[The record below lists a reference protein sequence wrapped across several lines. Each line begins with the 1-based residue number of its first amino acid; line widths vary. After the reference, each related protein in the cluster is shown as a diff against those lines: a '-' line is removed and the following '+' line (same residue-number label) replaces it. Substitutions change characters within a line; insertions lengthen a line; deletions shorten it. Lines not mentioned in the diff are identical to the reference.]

1 MKRRESVSHS
11 VQFNCSI
18 MSDSSGPHGLQHPR
32 LPCPSP
38 TPRAYSNSC
47 PSCRLCHR
55 ILYCPLLLLPANF
68 PSISVF
74 LSQFFESGGHSFGV
88 STSASGLPM
97 NIQNWFPLD
106 LTGVISLQSKGLT
119 RVSSNTTVQRHQFL
133 VVPPRIYLPNSF
145 TAINL

>member
-1 MKRRESVSHS
+1 MYIQTSYFISVYIKVIIYIYIYTHIYICSSYIYMKRRESVSHS

-47 PSCRLCHR
+47 PLRQLCHL
-55 ILYCPLLLLPANF
+55 IFCHPLLLLPENF

-88 STSASGLPM
+88 STSVSGLPM
-97 NIQNWFPLD
+97 NIQN
-106 LTGVISLQSKGLT
+106 
-119 RVSSNTTVQRHQFL
+119 
-133 VVPPRIYLPNSF
+133 
-145 TAINL
+145 